1 MPKLGRVRAHIE
13 LSDEQQ
19 VSDAIRSHQQQ
30 VSDAIKS
37 HQQQRAWYVHTSSSG
52 MMPAAG
58 TRISEHA
65 LSNVRSA
72 APTSS
77 GVLPN

>member
-1 MPKLGRVRAHIE
+1 MHTSSSVMSSRTRTQSGVIRSSA
-13 LSDEQQ
+13 
-19 VSDAIRSHQQQ
+19 DAIRSRQQ
-30 VSDAIKS
+30 KCT
-37 HQQQRAWYVHTSSSG
+37 WYVHTSSSG

-77 GVLPN
+77 GELPN